1 MCDSRSKIKNQLR
14 WHNWARCEKDKQIE
28 ISKGFLQ
35 GSHRHSWIPFRRRE
49 WDRNII
55 IPWMNGSLKDRKT
68 IFSPN
73 SHQFLLSFMI
83 LQNTTTSIHK
93 NGSVSKDDVC
103 EKGCE
108 EENEKARW
116 KWPCLVSWLD
126 SIMTSLLAPKENSRG
141 SYFFAQTQTRS
152 AISSGT
158 CMHATKYPAQ
168 FSGPNIDFGLF
179 ECLSSAI
186 D

>member
-1 MCDSRSKIKNQLR
+1 MAQLNEMWKGQADR
-14 WHNWARCEKDKQIE
+14 DFKGIPTRFPSSFMNSLSEAWMGQKHHNPMNEWIFE
-28 ISKGFLQ
+28 
-35 GSHRHSWIPFRRRE
+35 GSQNDLFTKYPSIP
-49 WDRNII
+49 
-55 IPWMNGSLKDRKT
+55 S
-68 IFSPN
+68 
-73 SHQFLLSFMI
+73 SFMI

-103 EKGCE
+103 EKGCK

-126 SIMTSLLAPKENSRG
+126 SIMTSLLAPKENSRD

-168 FSGPNIDFGLF
+168 FQFSGPNIDFGLF